1 MSEEEEGK
9 RGDRAGASNQA
20 GLGGG
25 GAALTVTEGWTA
37 GRSGHAGRSCENF

>member
-9 RGDRAGASNQA
+9 RGDRAGASNQT

-37 GRSGHAGRSCENF
+37 GHAGRSCENF